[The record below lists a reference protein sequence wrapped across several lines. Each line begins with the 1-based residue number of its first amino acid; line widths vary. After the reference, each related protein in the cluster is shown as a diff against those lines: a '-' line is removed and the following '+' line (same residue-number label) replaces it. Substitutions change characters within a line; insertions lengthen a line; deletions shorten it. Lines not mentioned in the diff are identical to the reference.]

1 MALQVSDRTQRSR
14 TPWEAPG
21 TELDREIE
29 RRVFGR
35 VPGGEVPPFST
46 RDWTAA
52 ALEQLVAR
60 RTGWSFDVAER
71 DGIWSAIG
79 IERSMAPSGP
89 GPVRRRIL
97 SLVTTTGA
105 TRAHAI
111 CRCLL
116 QASRSP
122 RWPRPWDAGILL
134 GGEAGD
140 PRRPDPGLPPT
151 ASRRRP
157 EVIESKN
164 A

>member
-1 MALQVSDRTQRSR
+1 MALQVSDRTPRSR

-35 VPGGEVPPFST
+35 ASGGGVPPFST
-46 RDWTAA
+46 QDWTAA
-52 ALEQLVAR
+52 ALAQLVAR

-79 IERSMAPSGP
+79 IERSTAPSGP
-89 GPVRRRIL
+89 GPVRGRIL
-97 SLVTTTGA
+97 SLVTTTGE

-122 RWPRPWDAGILL
+122 RWPRPWDGRTLP
-134 GGEAGD
+134 GGEAD
-140 PRRPDPGLPPT
+140 APCRPDLRLPRT

-157 EVIESKN
+157 EVIESKK

>member
-1 MALQVSDRTQRSR
+1 MALQVSDRAPRSR

-29 RRVFGR
+29 RLVFGR
-35 VPGGEVPPFST
+35 APGGEVPPFST

-52 ALEQLVAR
+52 ALAQLVAR

-79 IERSMAPSGP
+79 IECSTPSGP
-89 GPVRRRIL
+89 GPVRGRIL

-122 RWPRPWDAGILL
+122 RWPRPWDARALSV
-134 GGEAGD
+134 GEAGD
-140 PRRPDPGLPPT
+140 PPCLDLRLPRT
-151 ASRRRP
+151 ASRRCP
-157 EVIESKN
+157 EVIESKK